1 MDFENNNK
9 SSNISFPFGKRL
21 FIGIIKF
28 YSTEKGFGY
37 VVSNNLGMSHD
48 KRFAASTQNF
58 YIDKESFGEL
68 PKLNKLVVFQP
79 SFQNGKLKALNV
91 RQYNIEMHRELALTY
106 YNNKNFIVYTEKER
120 IRHRYRSDEIVENKV
135 KVSILSKSGIF
146 RYELIHEYCRAYAE
160 KGSDALLLGL
170 SKLIYAAGGEK
181 EYYHTLNGN
190 YGNKENEHNAI
201 KYMFDSIDFETSKE
215 VVKQHPSLQPY
226 TPISILLEIAGD
238 LNPEFRIPKECVEK
252 HKICKLEIILND
264 RRVFECYFTEE
275 EKKKRLWNHYLPKT
289 EFTSLL
295 DSCSEELKHQ
305 YLQQIKEQ
313 MHDGIDSYI
322 ANIANETK
330 KGKLNFLKIYED
342 FIDSQQ
348 EDKIHLS
355 IDNEEIGEIKQEISG
370 VLKSECDIHRLS
382 SFTNNISN
390 KFYRNDSFVQEMV
403 KSAIVETLLQI
414 IPQALEDVTLS
425 EYHWQ
430 GHGIYNTL
438 KEIIGDNHFIQDNC
452 VEQVREIIKNYYR
465 SLFSKHIYESKYD
478 ENFILDFK
486 DIFDD
491 KERDLI
497 ISRSAEGILAKGSL
511 RQIYNYFH
519 MFADKAVPVT
529 IEQLIKTKSIDDIV
543 DCGQI
548 FSAETDKGLSL
559 LEDILY
565 IIKNNCNSQGDFIT
579 DSVPDGKRGYFI
591 GQFIYNLRGT
601 DTVKSFISQLSSH
614 DRIVLSQSRYFGFDL
629 ASKDDVKKELLDI
642 GVNGD
647 ASHILQ
653 RLRYCSHA
661 IVDIITSTPCLTK
674 SDIGDKILWLRK
686 YYSIKEREYLN
697 IADRLDSEKKLSAY
711 WSEVQSTFG
720 FDVAPHGIDVKKMQ
734 VALSYAD
741 YKKHSKFLSVIWKA
755 TTIDDTNF
763 IVEFTKED
771 FDVIDKNDVSLIE
784 RIVGNIF
791 VENGRCVRIELAK
804 SNNYGINT
812 ILSYI
817 TVNVL
822 NNLTIGTEQEEID
835 VINNQTIISYI
846 SSIINMTAK
855 DYMDAFWRV
864 GDRGDI
870 EDYYKDIVIE
880 FEEAPNKVVKSIL
893 MDIVPDLTSHND
905 SKVFEYHYHET
916 EIASGYGRSYD
927 WENNVNYKNS
937 MLVDLIIR
945 IFEAFKEGQ
954 FIDLE
959 CQPEILGN
967 QANY

>member
-1 MDFENNNK
+1 MDLENNKK
-9 SSNISFPFGKRL
+9 SSNTRFPFGKRL

-68 PKLNKLVVFQP
+68 PKLNRLVVFQP
-79 SFQNGKLKALNV
+79 SFQNGKPKAINV
-91 RQYNIEMHRELALTY
+91 RQYNIEKHRELALTY
-106 YNNKNFIVYTEKER
+106 YNKNNFIVYTDKER
-120 IRHRYRSDEIVENKV
+120 IHHRYRSDEIIENKV

-146 RYELIHEYCRAYAE
+146 RYELIHDYCRAYAE

-190 YGNKENEHNAI
+190 YGNKEQEHDAI
-201 KYMFDSIDFETSKE
+201 KYMFDAIDFETSKE
-215 VVKQHPSLQPY
+215 VVKQHPSLQPF
-226 TPISILLEIAGD
+226 TPISILLEITGD

-252 HKICKLEIILND
+252 YKICKLEKNLND

-295 DSCSEELKHQ
+295 DSCSEELRHQ

-313 MHDGIDSYI
+313 MHDGIDAYI
-322 ANIANETK
+322 AKIANVSNNAKVT
-330 KGKLNFLKIYED
+330 FLKIYEE

-348 EDKIHLS
+348 KQKILLS
-355 IDNEEIGEIKQEISG
+355 INDNVINEIKKEISDI
-370 VLKSECDIHRLS
+370 LNSKCDIYELR
-382 SFTNNISN
+382 SFTKNISD
-390 KFYRNDSFVQEMV
+390 KYYKNDSYVQEKV
-403 KSAIVETLLQI
+403 KSAIVETILQI
-414 IPQALEDVTLS
+414 IPQALDDINLS

-430 GHGIYNTL
+430 GHGIYTTL
-438 KEIIGDNHFIQDNC
+438 KEIIDDNHFIQENC
-452 VEQVREIIKNYYR
+452 VEQARMIIKDSYR
-465 SLFSKHIYESKYD
+465 SMFIKHMYESKYD
-478 ENFILDFK
+478 ANFILDFK

-491 KERDLI
+491 EERDLI
-497 ISRSAEGILAKGSL
+497 ISRSAERILAKGSL

-565 IIKNNCNSQGDFIT
+565 IIKNNCNSKGDFII
-579 DSVPDGKRGYFI
+579 DSIPDGKRGYFI

-601 DTVKSFISQLSSH
+601 ETVKDFISQLSSH
-614 DRIVLSQSRYFGFDL
+614 DRIVLSQSRYFGFDI
-629 ASKDDVKKELLDI
+629 ASKDDIKKELLDI

-661 IVDIITSTPCLTK
+661 IVDIITSTQCLTK
-674 SDIGDKILWLRK
+674 SDISDKFFWLRI
-686 YYSIKEREYLN
+686 YYSIKEREYRN
-697 IADRLDSEKKLSAY
+697 IAERLDSERKLLAY

-720 FDVAPHGIDVKKMQ
+720 FDVAPHGIDVKRMQ
-734 VALSYAD
+734 IALSYAD

-755 TTIDDTNF
+755 TTIDDSNF

-771 FDVIDKNDVSLIE
+771 FDVIEKNDISLIE
-784 RIVGNIF
+784 RIVGNHFI
-791 VENGRCVRIELAK
+791 ENGKCVRIELTK
-804 SNNYGINT
+804 NNDYCINT

-817 TVNVL
+817 IVNVL
-822 NNLTIGTEQEEID
+822 NNLSIETEQEEID
-835 VINNQTIISYI
+835 IVSTPQIISYI

-893 MDIVPDLTSHND
+893 MDIIPDLTIHND

-916 EIASGYGRSYD
+916 EIASGYGRSWD
-927 WENNVNYKNS
+927 WENNEKYKNS

-945 IFEAFKEGQ
+945 IFESFKEGQ
-954 FIDLE
+954 FLDLE
-959 CQPEILGN
+959 CQLEIL
-967 QANY
+967 

>member
-1 MDFENNNK
+1 MDFENNKK
-9 SSNISFPFGKRL
+9 SSNIRFPFGKRL

-91 RQYNIEMHRELALTY
+91 RLYNIEKHRELALTY
-106 YNNKNFIVYTEKER
+106 YNKKNFIVYTDKER

-146 RYELIHEYCRAYAE
+146 RYELIHKYCRAYAE

-190 YGNKENEHNAI
+190 YGNKKHELDAI
-201 KYMFDSIDFETSKE
+201 KYMFDAIDFETSKE
-215 VVKQHPSLQPY
+215 VVKQHPSFQPF

-238 LNPEFRIPKECVEK
+238 LNPEYRIPKECVEK
-252 HKICKLEIILND
+252 HKICKLEKILNE

-295 DSCSEELKHQ
+295 NSCSEELRHQ

-330 KGKLNFLKIYED
+330 KEKLNFLKIYEE

-348 EDKIHLS
+348 EHQIHLS
-355 IDNEEIGEIKQEISG
+355 IDNEEIGEIKNEISDI
-370 VLKSECDIHRLS
+370 LKSECDIYRLS

-390 KFYRNDSFVQEMV
+390 KFYRNNSYVQEMV
-403 KSAIVETLLQI
+403 KNAIVETLLQL
-414 IPQALEDVTLS
+414 IPQILKDIVLN
-425 EYHWQ
+425 EYHRE
-430 GHGIYNTL
+430 GHGIYKAIKDIAN
-438 KEIIGDNHFIQDNC
+438 GNQFILENC
-452 VEQVREIIKNYYR
+452 VEQVRVIIKDCYR
-465 SLFSKHIYESKYD
+465 SLFSKHMYESKYD
-478 ENFILDFK
+478 EDFILDFK
-486 DIFDD
+486 DIFDNE
-491 KERDLI
+491 ERDLI

-519 MFADKAVPVT
+519 MFADKEVPVT
-529 IEQLIKTKSIDDIV
+529 IEQLIKTKSVDDIV

-548 FSAETDKGLSL
+548 FCAETDKGLSL
-559 LEDILY
+559 LDDIIY
-565 IIKNNCNSQGDFIT
+565 IIKNNCNSKGDFIT

-601 DTVKSFISQLSSH
+601 DTVKAFISQLSSH

-629 ASKDDVKKELLDI
+629 ASKDDIKKELLDI

-661 IVDIITSTPCLTK
+661 IVDIITSTPCLTEN
-674 SDIGDKILWLRK
+674 DVREKILWLRK
-686 YYSIKEREYLN
+686 YYSIKEREYRN
-697 IADRLDSEKKLSAY
+697 IGERLDSERKLLAY
-711 WSEVQSTFG
+711 WSKIQSTFG
-720 FDVAPHGIDVKKMQ
+720 FDVASHGIDVKRMQ
-734 VALSYAD
+734 IALSYAD
-741 YKKHSKFLSVIWKA
+741 YKKHSRFLSVIWKA
-755 TTIDDTNF
+755 TTIDDSNF
-763 IVEFTKED
+763 IVEFTKDD
-771 FDVIDKNDVSLIE
+771 FDVIDKNDISLIE
-784 RIVGNIF
+784 RIVGSHF
-791 VENGRCVRIELAK
+791 MENEKCVRIELAK
-804 SNNYGINT
+804 NNDYCINT

-822 NNLTIGTEQEEID
+822 NNLSIETEQEEID
-835 VINNQTIISYI
+835 IVNNSQIISYI

-880 FEEAPNKVVKSIL
+880 FEEAPNKLVKSIL
-893 MDIVPDLTSHND
+893 MDIVPDLTIHND
-905 SKVFEYHYHET
+905 SKIFEYHYHET
-916 EIASGYGRSYD
+916 EIASGYGRSWD
-927 WENNVNYKNS
+927 WENNEKYKNS

-945 IFEAFKEGQ
+945 IFESFKEGQ

-959 CQPEILGN
+959 CQPEILGI
-967 QANY
+967 